1 MKTIYLV
8 RHCIYDNPRNIY
20 PGRLPVVL
28 SAEGME
34 QAERLRKYFADKEIQ
49 KIYSSA
55 VLRCKQTSEVIADKK
70 IPITFDKRLL
80 ETFSAYQGF
89 WGADFGTPEGWDEFY
104 AHQEE
109 LGGETY
115 EDVQARVLDFI
126 KEIVAKPEERI
137 IICSH
142 GDPLQ
147 FLYLGLKGEMLPHWK
162 GDTGEY
168 GNPDYLKKGYFRPLV
183 VDNNEYR
190 FEPLITQETLAE
202 LYAV

>member
-8 RHCIYDNPRNIY
+8 RHCQYDNPRSIY

-28 SAEGME
+28 SEAGME
-34 QAERLRKYFADKEIQ
+34 EAERLRKYFADKEIQ

-55 VLRCKQTSEVIADKK
+55 VLRCKQTSETISDTK
-70 IPITFDKRLL
+70 IPIEFDKRLL

-89 WGADFGTPEGWDEFY
+89 WGADFNTPEGWDEFY

-115 EDVQARVLDFI
+115 DDVQKRALDFLHEVI
-126 KEIVAKPEERI
+126 KKTEERI

-142 GDPLQ
+142 GDPLH
-147 FLYLGLKGEMLPHWK
+147 FMYMGLSDKQLPHWK
-162 GDTGEY
+162 GDTGEW
-168 GNPDYLKKGYFRPLV
+168 GNPDYLRKGNIRPLYIE
-183 VDNNEYR
+183 NNEFR
-190 FEPLITQETLAE
+190 FEPLISQDTLAAE
-202 LYAV
+202 YSV